1 MSYSEA
7 LQVAAVLL
15 SRREPAADDAA
26 EAARLFDLA
35 EAVLAEYEKRR
46 DGEVGVY
53 NLNLSA

>member
-15 SRREPAADDAA
+15 RRREPAADDAA

-46 DGEVGVY
+46 NGEVGVY
-53 NLNLSA
+53 DLNLSA

>member
-1 MSYSEA
+1 MSFLEA

-35 EAVLAEYEKRR
+35 VAVLAEYEKRR
-46 DGEVGVY
+46 NGEVGVY

>member
-1 MSYSEA
+1 MSYLEA

-46 DGEVGVY
+46 NGEVGVY
-53 NLNLSA
+53 DLNLSA

>member
-15 SRREPAADDAA
+15 RRREPASDDAA

-35 EAVLAEYEKRR
+35 EAVLAVYEKRR
-46 DGEVGVY
+46 NGEVGVY
-53 NLNLSA
+53 DLNLSA

>member
-1 MSYSEA
+1 MSFLEA

-46 DGEVGVY
+46 NVRIHVY
-53 NLNLSA
+53 DLNISA

>member
-15 SRREPAADDAA
+15 RRREPAADDAA

>member
-7 LQVAAVLL
+7 LQVAATLL
-15 SRREPAADDAA
+15 SRREPASDDAA

-46 DGEVGVY
+46 NGEVGVY

>member
-15 SRREPAADDAA
+15 RRREPAADDAA

-46 DGEVGVY
+46 NGEAGAY
-53 NLNLSA
+53 DLNLSA

>member
-15 SRREPAADDAA
+15 RRREPASDDAA

-46 DGEVGVY
+46 NGEVGVY
-53 NLNLSA
+53 DLNLSA

>member
-46 DGEVGVY
+46 NGEVGAY
-53 NLNLSA
+53 DLNLSA

>member
-46 DGEVGVY
+46 NGEAGAY
-53 NLNLSA
+53 DLNLSA

>member
-26 EAARLFDLA
+26 EAARLFDLT
-35 EAVLAEYEKRR
+35 EAVLAEYGKRR
-46 DGEVGVY
+46 NGEVGVY
-53 NLNLSA
+53 DLNLSA

>member
-46 DGEVGVY
+46 NGEVGVY
-53 NLNLSA
+53 DLNLSA